1 MVCPTCYSSHL
12 RLSKF
17 RSEDLGQLFSFKYPL
32 RCKTCG
38 ERSYGNLFRVIG
50 LPRSHSLRSTAKDE
64 TEGKVNS
71 H

>member
-17 RSEDLGQLFSFKYPL
+17 RSEDLGLLFTFKYPL
-32 RCKTCG
+32 RCKSCG
-38 ERSYGNLFRVIG
+38 ERSYGNLFKAMG
-50 LPRSHSLRSTAKDE
+50 LPRAHSHQATAKDE
-64 TEGKVNS
+64 SEEKVNS